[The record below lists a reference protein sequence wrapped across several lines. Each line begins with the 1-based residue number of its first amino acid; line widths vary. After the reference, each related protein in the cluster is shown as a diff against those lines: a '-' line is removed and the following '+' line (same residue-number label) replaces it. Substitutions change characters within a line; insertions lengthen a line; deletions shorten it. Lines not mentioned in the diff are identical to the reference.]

1 MHTVSYGA
9 SCQTPLQTPT
19 QGAGIAAATGRQ
31 PLAAAAAAAAAAATL
46 PVVAADSFDLH
57 VAETVAVSIAGTAGG
72 THQGWLGSWQTAAV

>member
-31 PLAAAAAAAAAAATL
+31 PLAAAAATL